1 MKFLMFNVVVI
12 GALAYLAIGPGG
24 AGFFKSHQAGPAPLA
39 AKPPVSKPVVSKDEI
54 AAKAKEMYDRVY
66 AKRMRE
72 AEKFF
77 SMVEKEITED
87 ETNIIAAADAKPVAP
102 EIAPAPAPEPAP
114 TSEPGQNAPVL
125 TAAKE
130 VKVVAVHKAPAAAAP
145 VGTGKAIVTAQKSV
159 PAAAP
164 KFMTPR
170 QRARELNRLVRDM
183 EIFFADKLT
192 N

>member
-12 GALAYLAIGPGG
+12 GALAYLAVGPGG
-24 AGFFKSHQAGPAPLA
+24 ADFFKTDTAVPAPVT
-39 AKPPVSKPVVSKDEI
+39 AKPAISKDQI
-54 AAKAKEMYDRVY
+54 AAKAKELYEQVY
-66 AKRMRE
+66 AKRMNE

-77 SMVEKEITED
+77 SMVEKETAED
-87 ETNIIAAADAKPVAP
+87 ETRTVAAAEPKPAVQEAV
-102 EIAPAPAPEPAP
+102 PAPRPAP
-114 TSEPGQNAPVL
+114 QKKAPVL

-130 VKVVAVHKAPAAAAP
+130 VAVVAVHKAPPPARP
-145 VGTGKAIVTAQKSV
+145 VGTGKAIVTAQNTVQKTE

-170 QRARELNRLVRDM
+170 QRARELNRLVQDM
-183 EIFFADKLT
+183 EVFFADKLT

>member
-24 AGFFKSHQAGPAPLA
+24 ADFFKTDTVIAAPVA
-39 AKPPVSKPVVSKDEI
+39 AKEDI
-54 AAKAKEMYDRVY
+54 AAKAKQLYDEVY
-66 AKRMRE
+66 AKRMNE

-77 SMVEKEITED
+77 SMVDNEFTED
-87 ETNIIAAADAKPVAP
+87 EPKKIAAAEPKPAVQEA
-102 EIAPAPAPEPAP
+102 APAPKPAP
-114 TSEPGQNAPVL
+114 VKKAPVL

-130 VKVVAVHKAPAAAAP
+130 VQVVAVHKAPPPAAP
-145 VGTGKAIVTAQKSV
+145 IGTGKAIVTAQKTATA
-159 PAAAP
+159 PAP

-170 QRARELNRLVRDM
+170 QRARELNRLVQDM